1 MQSIGRT
8 RMVNKFDLPSNVL
21 KIDEIKKGYKKRK
34 KYIVETTK
42 RKYFIKVLPY
52 KVSLEEIEKIKW
64 IYKIYEKENIP
75 IVPLDDIILKKN
87 TTILVYD
94 YFEGND
100 LKDSLLTLEQYK
112 NYGMKVSLE
121 VKKMNRIRN
130 YPNVFKRFD
139 LKEHCN
145 IYIDEFKKVISNEK
159 EKMYNLFSD
168 KEINNLILRFEN
180 LCEHIIKNDEVMLN
194 HNDVKIRNIMI
205 NNKNDIYLVD
215 IDPIDLTYRGFNINY
230 SIYTF
235 LFNNSLEKAE
245 RAFLKG
251 FIQEYDPDKQLIR
264 EYEYFI
270 ISDFINELEMLL
282 SRYYDYLKNNQSFIK
297 KVLFNENNILTQIL
311 YN

>member
-52 KVSLEEIEKIKW
+52 KASLEEIEKIKW

-75 IVPLDDIILKKN
+75 IVPLYDIILKKN

-145 IYIDEFKKVISNEK
+145 IYRDKFKKVISNEK
-159 EKMYNLFSD
+159 EKIYNLFSD

-180 LCEHIIKNDEVMLN
+180 LCEYIIKNDEVMLN

-205 NNKNDIYLVD
+205 NNNNDIYLVD

-251 FIQEYDPDKQLIR
+251 FIQEYDSDKQLIR

-282 SRYYDYLKNNQSFIK
+282 SRYYNYLKNNQSFIK